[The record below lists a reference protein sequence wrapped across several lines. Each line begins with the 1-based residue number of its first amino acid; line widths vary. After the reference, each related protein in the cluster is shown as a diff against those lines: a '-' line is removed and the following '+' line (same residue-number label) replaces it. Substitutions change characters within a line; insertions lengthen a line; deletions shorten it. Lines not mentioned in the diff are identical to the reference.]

1 MTKHQKKYYM
11 FKKVN
16 EAVELI
22 EFFMEKKKRAQIEYV
37 KDGQRCAVGGFFS
50 KLKNDTVVI
59 DGRNLIE
66 LNSIATIKAPGD
78 YRFI

>member
-37 KDGQRCAVGGFFS
+37 YIYILRQK
-50 KLKNDTVVI
+50 
-59 DGRNLIE
+59 
-66 LNSIATIKAPGD
+66 P
-78 YRFI
+78 